1 MRAAAGAVMGGALL
15 VQIAASPSPAHAWMV
30 QAGAIPPSQAEMP
43 HATQPKVKI
52 MSTNIHASLNGTPW
66 TVVENAFSDKTAE
79 FPGRL
84 TFNGDQ
90 LRLDGPCN
98 FFTTQIMV
106 HAQNLR
112 SRSDGSRGGA
122 AKCLDARH
130 PIHDLGQ
137 HADPVIRRW
146 ETNAQGR
153 ACLNPTSP
161 VFERSFNTGRV
172 S

>member
-1 MRAAAGAVMGGALL
+1 MHAAAGAVMGGALL

-79 FPGRL
+79 FPGTL

-98 FFTTQIMV
+98 FFTTQIIVNGNGLTIFPFGSMPKTCGPEAMEAEGALLSALMRV
-106 HAQNLR
+106 TQFTISGSTLTLSSA
-112 SRSDGSRGGA
+112 DGRQMLKA
-122 AKCLDARH
+122 
-130 PIHDLGQ
+130 
-137 HADPVIRRW
+137 
-146 ETNAQGR
+146 ER
-153 ACLNPTSP
+153 A
-161 VFERSFNTGRV
+161 
-172 S
+172 